1 MQNLLLILRL
11 IWSPKSLAQVAIRTS
26 NVLAIVF
33 GAVVSAFA
41 VTAILMPGFISV
53 GEPYLKFWLF
63 LLECAKRVF
72 LGAPFIVLISTP
84 LIILFVLIFNEFYS
98 KRLAAGCR
106 AIALAPTCFILPV
119 LIWSL
124 AMMLVWAQH
133 SDVVMPNTVP
143 QWVFSPVFRFLASPW
158 WLLIMLLG
166 GIVLCTQA
174 VLEVK
179 RTFPRPDSPN
189 CAECGY
195 FLKGLPEPRC
205 PECGKEF

>member
-1 MQNLLLILRL
+1 M
-11 IWSPKSLAQVAIRTS
+11 
-26 NVLAIVF
+26 IVF
-33 GAVVSAFA
+33 GAAVIAFA
-41 VTAILMPGFISV
+41 AAAILIPSFISV
-53 GEPYLKFWLF
+53 NEPHLKFWLY

-72 LGAPFIVLISTP
+72 LVASFIVLISTP
-84 LIILFVLIFNEFYS
+84 LIILFVVIFNEVYS

-106 AIALAPTCFILPV
+106 AIVLAPTCFILPV
-119 LIWSL
+119 LIWSV
-124 AMMLVWAQH
+124 AIMLVHAQH
-133 SDVVMPNTVP
+133 NDVAITKTVP
-143 QWVFSPVFRFLASPW
+143 QWVFSPIFRFLGSPW

-166 GIVLCTQA
+166 GIVLCIGA

-195 FLKGLPEPRC
+195 FLKGLPERRC

>member
-1 MQNLLLILRL
+1 MQNLLLVLRL
-11 IWSPKSLAQVAIRTS
+11 IWSPKSLAQIAIRTS
-26 NVLAIVF
+26 NALAIVF
-33 GAVVSAFA
+33 GAAVSAFA

-53 GEPYLKFWLF
+53 GEPHLRFWLY

-84 LIILFVLIFNEFYS
+84 LIIFLVVIFNEVYS

-106 AIALAPTCFILPV
+106 TIALAPTCFILPV
-119 LIWSL
+119 FIWSV
-124 AMMLVWAQH
+124 AFMLVCAQH
-133 SDVVMPNTVP
+133 NDVAMSKTVP
-143 QWVFSPVFRFLASPW
+143 PWVFSPVFRFLGSPW
-158 WLLIMLLG
+158 WLLIMLLA
-166 GIVLCTQA
+166 GIVLCIGA

-195 FLKGLPEPRC
+195 FLKGLPERRC